1 LSLGAPIGTGSDI
14 VEEWAAEPVLESS
27 TPFEGMIF
35 DVVRERVDLGAGGV
49 VTRDFVTHPGAV
61 AILALRE
68 VEGVDHV
75 LLIRQYRHASGGH
88 VWELPAGL
96 LDVAGEPPRDAAARE
111 LAEEVDLV
119 ADEWHVLAD
128 DVTSP
133 GAFPVTVRIFLARG
147 LSDVPEAEAHQ
158 RTAEELTLRPL
169 WVSLDDAVDAA
180 LTGRISNSATL
191 VGLLS
196 AGLSKSRGWSTLR
209 PHDAPWPAREA
220 QATSATSSASSA
232 SSTP

>member
-1 LSLGAPIGTGSDI
+1 MSIDAPIGTGAEV
-14 VEEWAAEPVLESS
+14 VEEWTGEPVLEST
-27 TPFEGMIF
+27 TPFEGIIF

-49 VTRDFVTHPGAV
+49 VTRDYVTHPGAV
-61 AILALRE
+61 AVLALRE
-68 VEGVDHV
+68 VDGVDHV

-96 LDVAGEPPRDAAARE
+96 LDVDDEPPRDAAARE

-133 GAFPVTVRIFLARG
+133 GAFPETVRVFLARG
-147 LSDVPEAEAHQ
+147 LRDVPAAQAHR

-169 WVSLDDAVDAA
+169 WVPLDDAVDAA
-180 LTGRISNSATL
+180 LAGRISNSATL

-196 AGLSKSRGWSTLR
+196 AGLSRDRGWSTLR
-209 PHDAPWPAREA
+209 PADAPWPAREA
-220 QATSATSSASSA
+220 QRARRA
-232 SSTP
+232 

>member
-1 LSLGAPIGTGSDI
+1 LSLDAPIGTGADL
-14 VEEWAAEPVLESS
+14 VEEWAAEPVLESA
-27 TPFEGMIF
+27 TPFEGLIF

-61 AILALRE
+61 AVLALRE

-133 GAFPVTVRIFLARG
+133 GAFPETVRVFLARG
-147 LSDVPEAEAHQ
+147 LSDVPAAEAHT

-169 WVSLDDAVDAA
+169 WVPLADAVDASLA
-180 LTGRISNSATL
+180 GRISNSATL

-196 AGLSKSRGWSTLR
+196 AGLSRERGWSTLR

-220 QATSATSSASSA
+220 QAATAR
-232 SSTP
+232 P

>member
-1 LSLGAPIGTGSDI
+1 MSIDAPIGTGADI
-14 VEEWAAEPVLESS
+14 VEVWTGAPVLEST
-27 TPFEGMIF
+27 TPFEGIIF
-35 DVVRERVDLGAGGV
+35 DVVRERVDLGEGGV

-61 AILALRE
+61 AVLALRE

-96 LDVAGEPPRDAAARE
+96 LDIDDEPPQVAAARE

-133 GAFPVTVRIFLARG
+133 GAFPETVRVFLARG
-147 LSDVPEAEAHQ
+147 LRDVAAADAHE

-169 WVSLDDAVDAA
+169 WVPLDDALDAA

-196 AGLSKSRGWSTLR
+196 AGLSRERGWSTLR
-209 PHDAPWPAREA
+209 PHDAPWPARAA
-220 QATSATSSASSA
+220 QRLAR
-232 SSTP
+232 P

>member
-1 LSLGAPIGTGSDI
+1 MSLGAPIGTGADI
-14 VEEWAAEPVLESS
+14 VEEWVPQPVLESS
-27 TPFEGMIF
+27 TPFEGFIF
-35 DVVRERVDLGAGGV
+35 DVVRERVDLGEGGV

-68 VEGVDHV
+68 VDGVDHV

-133 GAFPVTVRIFLARG
+133 GAFPETVRVFLARG
-147 LSDVPEAEAHQ
+147 LRDVPEAEMHE
-158 RTAEELTLRPL
+158 RTAEELSLRPL
-169 WVSLDDAVDAA
+169 WVPLDDAVDAA

-196 AGLSKSRGWSTLR
+196 AGLSQRRGWSTLR

-220 QATSATSSASSA
+220 QERAHSTAS
-232 SSTP
+232 PQP

>member
-1 LSLGAPIGTGSDI
+1 VSLDAPSGTGADL
-14 VEEWAAEPVLESS
+14 VEEWTAEPVLEST
-27 TPFEGMIF
+27 TPFEGIIF

-61 AILALRE
+61 AVLALRE
-68 VEGVDHV
+68 RGGVEQV
-75 LLIRQYRHASGGH
+75 LMIRQYRHATGGH

-96 LDVAGEPPRDAAARE
+96 LDVDGEPPWEAAARE
-111 LAEEVDLV
+111 LAEEVDLT

-128 DVTSP
+128 DITSP
-133 GAFPVTVRIFLARG
+133 GAFPETVRIFLARH
-147 LSDVPEAEAHQ
+147 LQEVAAADAHQ
-158 RTAEELTLRPL
+158 RTAEELSLRPL

-180 LTGRISNSATL
+180 LAGRISNSATL

-196 AGLSKSRGWSTLR
+196 AGLSRSRGWSTLR

-220 QATSATSSASSA
+220 QRAARS
-232 SSTP
+232 